1 MTPFYRLFMRGAVCV
16 GVIAGIEESATMIV
30 EVSGKRDSVTE
41 FERSVPVQAASF
53 DEWFESLED
62 LLPMT
67 YRLEAAN
74 PLTGATIYADTR
86 AAAEAM
92 ASDHIAEDDRTS
104 KLVTSRVTVTATI
117 AAEADTLSDQ
127 AEAAESHVPL
137 VAVPTTPERP
147 LLSVSDDGAGLM
159 TSWFLLLEDWQ
170 GFAAIFAGDR
180 ENYAVLARGATE
192 DMSRQIAGAVPSEAA
207 NLEHWVTS
215 LIRKLPAGVWLR
227 TFADPRSITAD
238 TLDNPTDILSAAI
251 GFYGTPSPE
260 REIEFFGTGE
270 IDGSLRIEPNA
281 QVTADKGAA
290 KVAK

>member
-1 MTPFYRLFMRGAVCV
+1 MRGAVCV
-16 GVIAGIEESATMIV
+16 GVIAGIEESATLIV
-30 EVSGKRDSVTE
+30 EVSGKRDSVTA
-41 FERSVPVQAASF
+41 FEQSVPVQAASF
-53 DEWFESLED
+53 DDWFESLED

-67 YRLEAAN
+67 YRFEAAT

-117 AAEADTLSDQ
+117 SEDAGQEAALSDQ
-127 AEAAESHVPL
+127 TEADESPVSL
-137 VAVPTTPERP
+137 VTVPTTLDRP
-147 LLSVSDDGAGLM
+147 LLSVSDDGAGLLA
-159 TSWFLLLEDWQ
+159 SWFLLLEDWQ

-180 ENYAVLARGATE
+180 DTYAVLARGATE

-227 TFADPRSITAD
+227 TFADPRSITSD
-238 TLDNPTDILSAAI
+238 TLDTPKDILTAAI

-260 REIEFFGTGE
+260 RDIEFYGAGE
-270 IDGSLRIEPNA
+270 IDGSLRIEENGESRA
-281 QVTADKGAA
+281 GTDAA